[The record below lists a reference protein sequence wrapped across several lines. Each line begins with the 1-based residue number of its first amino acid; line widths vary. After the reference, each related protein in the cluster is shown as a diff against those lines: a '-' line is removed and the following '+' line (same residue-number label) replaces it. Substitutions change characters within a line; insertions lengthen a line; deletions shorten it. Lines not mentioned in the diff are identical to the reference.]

1 MVSHNINTFTK
12 LITLLLHFFQTLS
25 YVSFCLCKR
34 EIFNLHFRCSV
45 IDDEL
50 WLHQAHCHLQEG
62 QAARDLTIRDFV
74 YVNKL
79 LLTWLE
85 SRVAC
90 PRDFG
95 FEDETG
101 EGGEAT

>member
-1 MVSHNINTFTK
+1 M
-12 LITLLLHFFQTLS
+12 
-25 YVSFCLCKR
+25 
-34 EIFNLHFRCSV
+34 

-50 WLHQAHCHLQEG
+50 WLHQAHYHLQEG
-62 QAARDLTIRDFV
+62 QAARDLIIRDFV

-90 PRDFG
+90 PRDVI
-95 FEDETG
+95 FEDETDD
-101 EGGEAT
+101 GGEATHSNFPAVN